1 MRLRRPLVILVL
13 AVAALAA
20 LVPTASAGSAHSTQS
35 ARAFTSALVSAIN
48 DARAANDLP
57 PLQVDARLTTAARGQ
72 SSYLASAGVLDH
84 TGPDGASLSTR
95 LARQGFHAHM
105 VGENLAAGMGPAATV
120 SAWLASPGHRMNML
134 EPEFHRL
141 GVGVVM
147 GSLQGMSAPF
157 VTADFGS

>member
-1 MRLRRPLVILVL
+1 
-13 AVAALAA
+13 
-20 LVPTASAGSAHSTQS
+20 VPTASAGSAHSTQS

-48 DARAANDLP
+48 GARAANGLP
-57 PLQVDARLTTAARGQ
+57 PLQVDARLSTAARGQ

-95 LARQGFHAHM
+95 LAREGFHGHM

-120 SAWLASPGHRMNML
+120 SAWLASPGHRMNLL
-134 EPEFHRL
+134 EPQFHRL

>member
-48 DARAANDLP
+48 GARAANGLQ
-57 PLQVDARLTTAARGQ
+57 PLQVDTRFSAAARGQ
-72 SSYLASAGVLDH
+72 SIYLASTGGLDH
-84 TGPDGASLSTR
+84 MGPDGASVVIR
-95 LARQGFHAHM
+95 LARQGFHGQM

-120 SAWLASPGHRMNML
+120 AAWLASPGHRMNLL
-134 EPEFHRL
+134 EPQFHRL
-141 GVGVVM
+141 GVGIAM
-147 GSLQGMSAPF
+147 GSLGGMSAPF

>member
-35 ARAFTSALVSAIN
+35 ARAFTGALVSAIN
-48 DARAANDLP
+48 GARAANGLQ
-57 PLQVDARLTTAARGQ
+57 PLQVDTRFSAAARGQ
-72 SSYLASAGVLDH
+72 SIYLASTGGLDH
-84 TGPDGASLSTR
+84 MGPDGASVVTR
-95 LARQGFHAHM
+95 LARQGFHGQM

-120 SAWLASPGHRMNML
+120 AAWLASPGHRMNLL
-134 EPEFHRL
+134 EPQFHRL
-141 GVGVVM
+141 GVGIAM
-147 GSLQGMSAPF
+147 GSLGGMSAPF